1 MAQFNFVTK
10 SQAKR
15 SLPWSD
21 YNDYD
26 HNRYNQIRVAN
37 KVLSDGVT
45 INDVTQLTPRAFSR
59 DRIDKSLEREDV
71 AALRQISQFFYRKS
85 GIYER
90 LCNYMA
96 AMYRYDWFLVPQI
109 YDQKLIS
116 TEPGK
121 KKIMEGWWKASRF
134 IDNCHLKQMF
144 TDIALKVIRDGCYYG
159 YMLVNGTKAVI
170 QELPIAYC
178 RSRYSVDGL
187 FAIEFN
193 VGWFDE
199 MFTDVNY
206 RAKVLKMFPKEIQQ
220 AYLKYKHGTLP
231 KDTDTDTAG
240 WVLLNPE
247 FAVKFNLHGN
257 DLPMFCDVIPHLMD
271 LEEAQAIDKQ
281 KMLQQILKILIQQFP
296 LDKNYQ
302 LVFDVDEMNAF
313 HNMAVNM
320 VGDAIGVDVLS
331 TLADVQVADMSD
343 KGNVSAVDQLE
354 KVERTVYNEA
364 GVSQNQFNSTGNI
377 ALEKSIINDES
388 VLLDL
393 IYQFESFAQRLLTP
407 FNKKPNRLYYQIQ
420 ILLTT
425 GYNYKDLSKLYKE
438 QTMLGFSKLL
448 PQVALGISQSS
459 VISTAI
465 LENEILHL
473 DELFIP
479 PQMSSTMSSNGNT
492 SSGESRDTNNDG
504 DSAVGRPALNPDER
518 SDKTNQ
524 NLESMS

>member
-15 SLPWSD
+15 SLPWND
-21 YNDYD
+21 YNDYNY
-26 HNRYNQIRVAN
+26 NRYNQVRVGA
-37 KVLSDGVT
+37 KVLDDGVT
-45 INDVTQLTPRAFSR
+45 LNDISLKRYPKRITR
-59 DRIDKSLEREDV
+59 DRVQLALDRDDLN
-71 AALRQISQFFYRKS
+71 ALREISQFFYKQS

-96 AMYRYDWFLVPQI
+96 SMYRYDWFLTPQV

-116 TEPGK
+116 SEAGK
-121 KKIMEGWWKASRF
+121 KKIMEGWWKASQF
-134 IDNCHLKQMF
+134 LDNCHLKQMF
-144 TDIALKVIRDGCYYG
+144 SDIALKVIRDGCYYG

-170 QELPIAYC
+170 QELPISHC
-178 RSRYSVDGL
+178 RSRYAVDGL
-187 FAIEFN
+187 YAIEFN
-193 VGWFDE
+193 VSWFDE
-199 MFTDVNY
+199 MFADVNY
-206 RAKVLKMFPKEIQQ
+206 KSKVLKMFPKEIQQ
-220 AYLKYKHGTLP
+220 AYVKYKHGTLP
-231 KDTDTDTAG
+231 RDTDSDNDG
-240 WVLLNPE
+240 WVLLDPK

-257 DLPMFCDVIPHLMD
+257 DLPMFCDVVPHLMD

-331 TLADVQVADMSD
+331 TLADVTVADMSD
-343 KGNVSAVDQLE
+343 KGNVSAVDQLD
-354 KVERTVYNEA
+354 KVERSVYNEA

-377 ALEKSIINDES
+377 ALEKSIVNDES

-393 IYQFESFAQRLLTP
+393 IYQFETFAQRLLEQ
-407 FNKKPNRLYYQIQ
+407 FNKNPRRLYYQIQ

-425 GYNYKDLSKLYKE
+425 GYNYKDLAKLYKE

-448 PQVALGISQSS
+448 PQVALGLSQSS

-473 DELFIP
+473 DELFVP
-479 PQMSSTMSSNGNT
+479 PQMSSTMSPN
-492 SSGESRDTNNDG
+492 SSSSEPKDSNNDG
-504 DSAVGRPALNPDER
+504 DNSVGRPSLNPDER
-518 SDKTNQ
+518 ADKTNQ